1 MCYIYSMRLIK
12 TNQTEGSKMERRI
25 YKITEKQEKRLN
37 PISEDRRIELLK
49 EFDMKKEKLGR
60 KFGLAKRDFAAGLLT
75 TTREYI
81 QGCWQGKLDN
91 CSGIQYVEK
100 TGDKNYDLGYYRGY
114 NENKNGYID
123 SVIEH
128 NENFSHLK

>member
-1 MCYIYSMRLIK
+1 MNYK
-12 TNQTEGSKMERRI
+12 T
-25 YKITEKQEKRLN
+25 YKITEKQEKKLN
-37 PISEDRRIELLK
+37 PISEDRRVEMLK
-49 EFDMKKEKLGR
+49 EFDAKKEKLGR
-60 KFGLAKRDFAAGLLT
+60 RFGIAKRDFAAGLLT

-91 CSGIQYVEK
+91 CSDLPYAEK
-100 TGDKNYDLGYYRGY
+100 TENKNYNLGYYRGY

-123 SVIEH
+123 SAINN